1 MSLEAIEN
9 LLAGRPAGA
18 RLIYNDNIEPRQQFL
33 LLAKRLSN
41 NSLDPVACCRLATVF
56 LRDCQTEPGNALVIA
71 PAQHGKKFVAASGG
85 LIKHAAESRRIKE
98 SVIFGEPVA
107 LAACQSWF
115 VARRLGGRRAG
126 YGVNRTRPLARRRF
140 KISRPAFVAMR
151 ARKPCVRARLILLG

>member
-1 MSLEAIEN
+1 VSLEAIEN
-9 LLAGRPAGA
+9 LLVGCPAGA
-18 RLIYNDNIEPRQQFL
+18 RLVHNDNVESGQQFL

-41 NSLDPVACCRLATVF
+41 NSLNPVTRCGLSTVF
-56 LRDCQTEPGNALVIA
+56 LGDCQTEPGSALLVT
-71 PAQHGKKFVAASGG
+71 PAQHGKKFVAAPGG

-140 KISRPAFVAMR
+140 KMSRPAFVAMR